1 MYAQPRRC
9 ENVPLRRVPG
19 SAWLTIAIL
28 AASGLLVTW
37 WLVDHEPVATVTAAH
52 QGVDDV
58 STTDEAPGPSPEPR
72 TDPHSLVAGVPTPAD
87 VLADPQCRMV
97 VGQRTASDTAL
108 VYLPLGEGAWFA
120 VVNSFGVVFD
130 GALPFV
136 PERPVVGKRPDGTI
150 LAGFGL
156 EGEVQVVHDGS
167 VIYEYDDVL
176 RFDIADDGSSF
187 FVVEPMAGDAS
198 RLVVRNLDLREEH
211 HYDLGATARSDRGM
225 EFDLSYSI
233 DFAEVIAQPSHGE
246 GGTSRFYHP
255 VVGGDPREVSERRHA
270 APTTPGIR
278 PSDSSIFASSASSYH
293 AHYMGPAS
301 RGEFAYRWRIFKIE
315 REFMAGAERR
325 EESWTRDVRFMFLTM
340 HLSPDGAW
348 LVLSDVFTG
357 VVVLDA
363 TDGETVFSYPQERD
377 RRLELWR
384 FGRRFVNPEERFW
397 GRFVGDR
404 LFVSRWLDDKPDEG
418 RNVEVYELN
427 RFAKDARRVRDF
439 KVEQGA
445 DESAQTFAIRTTL
458 DPDAASS
465 CTDHAILD
473 RRLEIR
479 DRRLT
484 YRADPGV

>member
-1 MYAQPRRC
+1 MPNEGDASTSL
-9 ENVPLRRVPG
+9 LRRVSG

-28 AASGLLVTW
+28 VAGGLLATW
-37 WLVDHEPVATVTAAH
+37 WLIGREPVATVTAGH

-58 STTDEAPGPSPEPR
+58 STTDEAPGLSPEPR
-72 TDPHSLVAGVPTPAD
+72 TDPHSLAAGVPTPDA

-130 GALPFV
+130 GTLPFV

-150 LAGFGL
+150 LAGFSL
-156 EGEVQVVHDGS
+156 EGEVQIVHDGS
-167 VIYEYDDVL
+167 VIYEFDDVL
-176 RFDIADDGSSF
+176 SFDVADDGSSF
-187 FVVEPMAGDAS
+187 FVVEPLAGDAS
-198 RLVVRNLDLREEH
+198 RLVIHNLELREEH
-211 HYDLGATARSDRGM
+211 HFDLGTTPRPDHGL
-225 EFDLSYSI
+225 EFDLSYAI
-233 DFAEVIAQPSHGE
+233 DFAEVIVQPSHGS
-246 GGTSRFYHP
+246 GTSRFYP
-255 VVGGDPREVSERRHA
+255 AAGGDPREVSIERRDA

-278 PSDSSIFASSASSYH
+278 PSDTSIFASSVTSYH
-293 AHYMGPAS
+293 AHLMGPTS
-301 RGEFAYRWRIFKIE
+301 RGEFAYRWRVFKVE
-315 REFMAGAERR
+315 REFMAGAERPG
-325 EESWTRDVRFMFLTM
+325 ESWARDVRFMFLTM

-357 VVVLDA
+357 VEVLDA
-363 TDGETVFSYPQERD
+363 ADGETVFAYPGERD

-384 FGRRFVNPEERFW
+384 YGRPFVNREERFS

-404 LFVSRWLDDKPDEG
+404 LFVSRWQENKPDEG
-418 RNVEVYELN
+418 WHVEVYELD
-427 RFAKDARRVRDF
+427 RFAKDARRIREF

-445 DESAQTFAIRTTL
+445 DESEQAFAIRTTL
-458 DPDAASS
+458 DPGAASS
-465 CTDHAILD
+465 CTDHAFLD

-479 DRRLT
+479 ERRLT

>member
-1 MYAQPRRC
+1 MPNEGDARTSL
-9 ENVPLRRVPG
+9 LRVSG
-19 SAWLTIAIL
+19 SAWLAIAIL
-28 AASGLLVTW
+28 AASALLVTW
-37 WLVDHEPVATVTAAH
+37 WLVDREPVATVPAA
-52 QGVDDV
+52 QRVVDDV
-58 STTDEAPGPSPEPR
+58 STTDEPGPSPEPR
-72 TDPHSLVAGVPTPAD
+72 TDSRSLAAGVPTPAA

-130 GALPFV
+130 GTLPFV

-150 LAGFGL
+150 LAGFSL

-187 FVVEPMAGDAS
+187 FVVEPLAGDAS

-211 HYDLGATARSDRGM
+211 HFDLGATARSDRGL

-233 DFAEVIAQPSHGE
+233 DFAEVIVQPSRGE
-246 GGTSRFYHP
+246 GGMSRFYP
-255 VVGGDPREVSERRHA
+255 VVGGDPREVLVERRDA
-270 APTTPGIR
+270 VLTSSGIR
-278 PSDSSIFASSASSYH
+278 PSDTSIFASSMTSYH
-293 AHYMGPAS
+293 AHYMGPS
-301 RGEFAYRWRIFKIE
+301 LRGEFALRWRISKIE
-315 REFMAGAERR
+315 REFLAGAERPG
-325 EESWTRDVRFMFLTM
+325 ESWARDVRFMFLTM

-363 TDGETVFSYPQERD
+363 ADGETVFSYPRERE

-384 FGRRFVNPEERFW
+384 FGLRFVNPEERFL
-397 GRFVGDR
+397 GRFVGDQ

-418 RNVEVYELN
+418 WHVEVYELD
-427 RFAKDARRVRDF
+427 RFAKDARRIREF
-439 KVEQGA
+439 KVERGA
-445 DESAQTFAIRTTL
+445 DESEQTFAIRTTL

-465 CTDHAILD
+465 CTNHAFLD

-479 DRRLT
+479 ERRLI

>member
-1 MYAQPRRC
+1 MPNEGDARTSL
-9 ENVPLRRVPG
+9 LRRVSG

-28 AASGLLVTW
+28 VAGGLLATW
-37 WLVDHEPVATVTAAH
+37 WLIDREPVARVPAAH
-52 QGVDDV
+52 QGVDDI
-58 STTDEAPGPSPEPR
+58 STTDQASGPSPEPR
-72 TDPHSLVAGVPTPAD
+72 TDPHSLAAGVPTPAA

-130 GALPFV
+130 GTLPFV
-136 PERPVVGKRPDGTI
+136 PERPVIGKRPDGTI
-150 LAGFGL
+150 LAGFSL

-167 VIYEYDDVL
+167 VIYEYNDVL

-187 FVVEPMAGDAS
+187 FVVEPLAGDAS

-211 HYDLGATARSDRGM
+211 HFDLGATARPDREL
-225 EFDLSYSI
+225 EFGLSYSI
-233 DFAEVIAQPSHGE
+233 DFAEVIVQPSHGE
-246 GGTSRFYHP
+246 GGTSRFYP
-255 VVGGDPREVSERRHA
+255 VVGGDPREVMVERRDA
-270 APTTPGIR
+270 VLTSSGVR
-278 PSDSSIFASSASSYH
+278 PSDTSIFASSMASYH
-293 AHYMGPAS
+293 AHYMGPSS
-301 RGEFAYRWRIFKIE
+301 RGEFALRWKISKIE
-315 REFMAGAERR
+315 REFLAGAERR
-325 EESWTRDVRFMFLTM
+325 GESWARDVRFVFLTM

-363 TDGETVFSYPQERD
+363 TDGETVFSYPRGRD
-377 RRLELWR
+377 HRLELWR
-384 FGRRFVNPEERFW
+384 YGPRFVNTEERFW

-418 RNVEVYELN
+418 QHVEVYELN

-445 DESAQTFAIRTTL
+445 DESEQAFAIRTTL

-465 CTDHAILD
+465 CTDHALLD

-479 DRRLT
+479 ERRLT

>member
-1 MYAQPRRC
+1 MPNEGDARTSL
-9 ENVPLRRVPG
+9 LRVSG
-19 SAWLTIAIL
+19 SAWLAIAIL
-28 AASGLLVTW
+28 AASALLVTW
-37 WLVDHEPVATVTAAH
+37 WLVDGEPVATVPAA
-52 QGVDDV
+52 QRVVDDV
-58 STTDEAPGPSPEPR
+58 STTDEPGPSPEPR
-72 TDPHSLVAGVPTPAD
+72 TDSRSLAAGVPTPAA

-130 GALPFV
+130 GTLPFV

-150 LAGFGL
+150 LAGFSL

-176 RFDIADDGSSF
+176 SFDIADDGSSF
-187 FVVEPMAGDAS
+187 FVVEPLAGDAS

-211 HYDLGATARSDRGM
+211 HFDLGATARSDRGL

-233 DFAEVIAQPSHGE
+233 DLAEVIVQPSHGE
-246 GGTSRFYHP
+246 GGTSRFYP
-255 VVGGDPREVSERRHA
+255 VVGGDPREVLVERRDA
-270 APTTPGIR
+270 VLTSSGIR
-278 PSDSSIFASSASSYH
+278 PSDTSIFASSMTSYH
-293 AHYMGPAS
+293 AHYMVPS
-301 RGEFAYRWRIFKIE
+301 LRGEFALRWRISKIE
-315 REFMAGAERR
+315 REFLAGAERPG
-325 EESWTRDVRFMFLTM
+325 ESWARDVRFMFLTM

-363 TDGETVFSYPQERD
+363 ADGETVFSYPRERE

-384 FGRRFVNPEERFW
+384 FGLRFVNPEERFL

-418 RNVEVYELN
+418 WHVEVYELD
-427 RFAKDARRVRDF
+427 RFAKDARRIREF
-439 KVEQGA
+439 KVERGA
-445 DESAQTFAIRTTL
+445 DESEQTFAIRTTL

-465 CTDHAILD
+465 CTNHAFLD

-479 DRRLT
+479 ERRLI

>member
-1 MYAQPRRC
+1 MPNEGDARTSL
-9 ENVPLRRVPG
+9 LRRVSG

-28 AASGLLVTW
+28 AASGLLVAW
-37 WLVDHEPVATVTAAH
+37 WLVDLEPVGTVPAAH

-58 STTDEAPGPSPEPR
+58 STTDGAPGPSSEPR
-72 TDPHSLVAGVPTPAD
+72 TDSHPPVADVPTPEA
-87 VLADPQCRMV
+87 VLADPRCRMV

-130 GALPFV
+130 GTLPFV

-167 VIYEYDDVL
+167 VIYEFDDVWS
-176 RFDIADDGSSF
+176 FDIADDGSSF
-187 FVVEPMAGDAS
+187 FVVEPLAGDAS
-198 RLVVRNLDLREEH
+198 RLVIHNLELREEH
-211 HYDLGATARSDRGM
+211 HLDLGTTARPDHGL

-233 DFAEVIAQPSHGE
+233 DFAEVIVQPSHG
-246 GGTSRFYHP
+246 GSTSRFYP
-255 VVGGDPREVSERRHA
+255 AVGGDPREVSIERRDA
-270 APTTPGIR
+270 VPTTPGIR
-278 PSDSSIFASSASSYH
+278 PSDISIFASSVTSYH
-293 AHYMGPAS
+293 AHLMGPTL
-301 RGEFAYRWRIFKIE
+301 RGEFAYRWRVFKIE
-315 REFMAGAERR
+315 REFLAGAERPG
-325 EESWTRDVRFMFLTM
+325 ESWTRDVRFMFLRI

-363 TDGETVFSYPQERD
+363 TDGETVFSYPRERD
-377 RRLELWR
+377 QRLELWR
-384 FGRRFVNPEERFW
+384 FGLRFVNPEERFW

-418 RNVEVYELN
+418 RHVEVYELD
-427 RFAKDARRVRDF
+427 RFAKDARRIRDF
-439 KVEQGA
+439 RVEQGA
-445 DESAQTFAIRTTL
+445 DESEQIFAIRTTL
-458 DPDAASS
+458 DPDAASP
-465 CTDHAILD
+465 CADHAFLD

-484 YRADPGV
+484 YRSAVGS

>member
-1 MYAQPRRC
+1 MPIEDDARTSL
-9 ENVPLRRVPG
+9 LRRVSG

-37 WLVDHEPVATVTAAH
+37 WLVDREPVATVPVAH
-52 QGVDDV
+52 QGVGDV
-58 STTDEAPGPSPEPR
+58 STTDEALGPSPEPR
-72 TDPHSLVAGVPTPAD
+72 TDPHSLAVGVPTPTA

-108 VYLPLGEGAWFA
+108 VYLPLGQGAWFA

-130 GALPFV
+130 GTLPFV

-150 LAGFGL
+150 LAGFSL
-156 EGEVQVVHDGS
+156 EGEVQVVYDGS
-167 VIYEYDDVL
+167 VIYEYDNVL

-187 FVVEPMAGDAS
+187 FVVEPLAGDAS

-211 HYDLGATARSDRGM
+211 HYGLGATVRSERELD
-225 EFDLSYSI
+225 FDLSYSI
-233 DFAEVIAQPSHGE
+233 DFAEVIVQPSHG
-246 GGTSRFYHP
+246 GGTSRFYP
-255 VVGGDPREVSERRHA
+255 AVGGDPREVSIERRDA
-270 APTTPGIR
+270 VPTTPGAR
-278 PSDSSIFASSASSYH
+278 PSDTSIFASSATSYH
-293 AHYMGPAS
+293 AHLMGPTL

-315 REFMAGAERR
+315 REFMAGVERR
-325 EESWTRDVRFMFLTM
+325 EESWTRDVRFLFLTM

-404 LFVSRWLDDKPDEG
+404 LFVSRWLDDKLDEG
-418 RNVEVYELN
+418 RNVEVYELD
-427 RFAKDARRVRDF
+427 RFAKRARRVREF

-445 DESAQTFAIRTTL
+445 DESEQTFAIRTTL
-458 DPDAASS
+458 DPDAALS
-465 CTDHAILD
+465 CTDHALLD

-479 DRRLT
+479 DDRLT
-484 YRADPGV
+484 YTAADY

>member
-1 MYAQPRRC
+1 MPNEGDARTSL
-9 ENVPLRRVPG
+9 LRRVSG
-19 SAWLTIAIL
+19 SAWLMIAIL
-28 AASGLLVTW
+28 AATGLLVAW
-37 WLVDHEPVATVTAAH
+37 WLVGREPVAMVPAAH

-58 STTDEAPGPSPEPR
+58 SATDEAPGPSPEPP
-72 TDPHSLVAGVPTPAD
+72 TDPHSLAAGVPTPVA

-130 GALPFV
+130 GTLHFV

-150 LAGFGL
+150 LAGFSL

-167 VIYEYDDVL
+167 VIYEFDDVWS
-176 RFDIADDGSSF
+176 FDIADDGSSF
-187 FVVEPMAGDAS
+187 FVVEPLAGDAS
-198 RLVVRNLDLREEH
+198 RLVIRNLDLREEH
-211 HYDLGATARSDRGM
+211 HFDLGATARSDRGL

-233 DFAEVIAQPSHGE
+233 DFAEVIVQPSHRE
-246 GGTSRFYHP
+246 GGTSRFYP
-255 VVGGDPREVSERRHA
+255 VVGGDPREVSVERRDA
-270 APTTPGIR
+270 VPTTPGIR
-278 PSDSSIFASSASSYH
+278 PSDTSIFASSVTSYH
-293 AHYMGPAS
+293 AHYMGPS
-301 RGEFAYRWRIFKIE
+301 LRGELAFRWKISKIE
-315 REFMAGAERR
+315 REFLAGAERR
-325 EESWTRDVRFMFLTM
+325 GESWARDVRFMFLTM

-363 TDGETVFSYPQERD
+363 ADGETVFSYPRERE

-384 FGRRFVNPEERFW
+384 FGLRFVNPEERFL

-418 RNVEVYELN
+418 WHVEVYELN
-427 RFAKDARRVRDF
+427 RFAKDARRIRDF
-439 KVEQGA
+439 KVKQGA
-445 DESAQTFAIRTTL
+445 DESEQTFAIRTTL

-465 CTDHAILD
+465 CTDHAFLD

-479 DRRLT
+479 ERRLT